1 MFDSIGEGGWG
12 NKPAH
17 TRERSDSEGG
27 EGCAHKPTRRRARAD
42 GNSRNVSFGYIR
54 LIAAHSDSVC
64 SDDWLLALLPRY
76 RNKTVSKLTSLI
88 PVSLAIRSPP
98 VYMVCVMVKCGL
110 NLLTKEDHGG

>member
-17 TRERSDSEGG
+17 MRG
-27 EGCAHKPTRRRARAD
+27 EATARVARVVRTMPTRRRARAD
-42 GNSRNVSFGYIR
+42 GFSRNDLFGYIR
-54 LIAAHSDSVC
+54 LIAAHWDSVC

-98 VYMVCVMVKCGL
+98 VYVVCDG
-110 NLLTKEDHGG
+110 